1 MEPGAEAPGFS
12 KLVAGADLTKK
23 KKTLLLQNRKMKG
36 LKATRKEEK
45 AEKVAKKKEKAEAAR
60 QKAVGAVFGQDEGE
74 GEDNPTAAATG

>member
-1 MEPGAEAPGFS
+1 
-12 KLVAGADLTKK
+12 
-23 KKTLLLQNRKMKG
+23 MKG

-74 GEDNPTAAATG
+74 GADNPTAAATG